1 MKCEPIQNKLTYN
14 ARPNVVTTPRPISGV
29 KVVMDDV
36 LRFGDT
42 YTPDSRLEGVLVR
55 ISDQV

>member
-1 MKCEPIQNKLTYN
+1 MKCEPIQNKLTHN

-42 YTPDSRLEGVLVR
+42 YTHGSRLEGVLVR